1 MTHAKH
7 AALYITACPSCSE
20 EYLAARVDPMR
31 PPDTDEEPWSP
42 PVEVAARPRQR
53 WALILAVAGVAA
65 MVLLLGGTRV

>member
-1 MTHAKH
+1 MSEHNTH
-7 AALYITACPSCSE
+7 AALFITTCPSCAA
-20 EYLAARVDPMR
+20 EYRDPLR

-65 MVLLLGGTRV
+65 IVLLLGGTR